1 MAHCRARELAAHA
14 VSNML
19 ATRMAS
25 DWNKVRIARTE
36 LQASPLGLGS
46 SFGIG
51 SPDLEHAFERGI
63 NYFYWGSFRRPGFG
77 RAVRS
82 LAQQHRERMVI
93 VVQSYTRVAGLMG
106 RSLRSA
112 LRRLGTEDAD
122 FLLLGWWNAPPPA
135 RIMDA
140 ARALREQGLC
150 RHIMVSCH
158 DRLAFEALA
167 KDADISAIMVR
178 YNAAHPGAEHEV
190 FPKLGAQPPGVIA
203 YTATR
208 WGDLINPAL
217 TPAGEP
223 TPRASD
229 CYRFALAHPSVQ
241 VCLAGP
247 ADRAQLDEALSALD
261 RGPMSDDE
269 LAWMRRVGAEVKK
282 RARPNSGAVSLADR
296 LMGAHTS

>member
-1 MAHCRARELAAHA
+1 MGC
-14 VSNML
+14 
-19 ATRMAS
+19 
-25 DWNKVRIARTE
+25 DFDKVRIARTE
-36 LQASPLGLGS
+36 LLASPLGLGS

-51 SPDLEHAFERGI
+51 GADLEYAFERGI
-63 NYFYWGSFRRPGFG
+63 NYFYWGSFRRPAFG
-77 RAVRS
+77 RGVREI
-82 LAQQHRERMVI
+82 ARQHRERMVI

-112 LRRLGTEDAD
+112 LRRLGVEHTD
-122 FLLLGWWNAPPPA
+122 FLLLGWWNKEPPQ

-140 ARALREQGLC
+140 ARKLREQGLC
-150 RHIMVSCH
+150 RHIMISCH
-158 DRLAFEALA
+158 DRLAFERFA
-167 KDADISAIMVR
+167 KDPDITAIMVR

-190 FPKLGAQPPGVIA
+190 FPKLGKDPPGVVA

-229 CYRFALAHPSVQ
+229 CYRFALSHPSVQ

-247 ADRAQLDEALSALD
+247 ADRPQLDEALSALE
-261 RGPMSDDE
+261 RGAMSEDE
-269 LAWMRRVGAEVKK
+269 LAWMRRVGAAVKL

-296 LMGAHTS
+296 MMGAHTS